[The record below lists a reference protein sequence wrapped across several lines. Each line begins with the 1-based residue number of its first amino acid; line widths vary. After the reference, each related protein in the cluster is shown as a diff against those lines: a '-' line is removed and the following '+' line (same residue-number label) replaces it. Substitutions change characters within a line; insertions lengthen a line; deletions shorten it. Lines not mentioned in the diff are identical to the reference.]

1 MKRCF
6 GYGVLVLCGLFVAH
20 SSHAETIV
28 YPNSPG
34 GDAYTNASGFNQ
46 GQAVG
51 SSGWY
56 YNNVRG
62 SGAVGVSAQYPND
75 STGSVKFSS
84 PSNLGKADIEYLANG
99 VNFLGNYVASG
110 SLGLLSDLSSM
121 SYEWYRDGSSTTITH
136 YHPVLRVLVDA
147 DGDLSTV
154 NDRGGLVFE
163 GIYNGSTVAATN
175 TWVSNSIAASTF
187 LWNFGLG
194 VGFAFD
200 LDGSGYAYDDT
211 LADWQAYFP
220 NAAII
225 GFNSGIGSGW
235 SDTFTGAV
243 DKISWTIGDVTTST
257 NFELQAVPEPSS
269 LLLSLAGAALLFLRQ
284 RRKARR

>member
-6 GYGVLVLCGLFVAH
+6 GYGVLVLCGLFAAH

-28 YPNSPG
+28 YPNAPG
-34 GDAYTNASGFNQ
+34 GDAYTNAFNFNQ

-62 SGAVGVSAQYPND
+62 SGAVGISAQYPND

-84 PSNLGKADIEYLANG
+84 PSGSGKADIEYLANP
-99 VNFLGNYVASG
+99 VNGLGNFYASG

-121 SYEWYRDGSSTTITH
+121 SYSWYRDGSSNNPALQ
-136 YHPVLRVLVDA
+136 HPVLRVLVDA
-147 DGDLSTV
+147 DGDLSTII
-154 NDRGGLVFE
+154 DRGGLVFE
-163 GIYNGSTVAATN
+163 GVYNGSPVATTN

-194 VGFAFD
+194 I
-200 LDGSGYAYDDT
+200 GSEANINATPYAYDAT

-225 GFNSGIGSGW
+225 GFNSGFGGGW
-235 SDTFTGAV
+235 NGTFTGAV

-269 LLLSLAGAALLFLRQ
+269 LLLSMAGAALLFLR